1 MSTVKEQLI
10 QNLAPDEKQ
19 SRCKI
24 TVVGVGNV
32 GMACAIS
39 ILLKGL
45 ADELALVDADENKL
59 KGEALDLLH
68 GSLFLST
75 PKIVF
80 GKVPI
85 WSGVNIAGV
94 TLKSLNPAIGS
105 DSDKEQ
111 WKTVHKQWL

>member
-39 ILLKGL
+39 ILLK
-45 ADELALVDADENKL
+45 VSNKAFWQ
-59 KGEALDLLH
+59 EI
-68 GSLFLST
+68 T
-75 PKIVF
+75 I
-80 GKVPI
+80 
-85 WSGVNIAGV
+85 SGNV
-94 TLKSLNPAIGS
+94 
-105 DSDKEQ
+105 
-111 WKTVHKQWL
+111 

>member
-75 PKIVF
+75 PVC
-80 GKVPI
+80 PY
-85 WSGVNIAGV
+85 GVV
-94 TLKSLNPAIGS
+94 
-105 DSDKEQ
+105 
-111 WKTVHKQWL
+111 

>member
-80 GKVPI
+80 GKETKGMESPGSEVRE
-85 WSGVNIAGV
+85 
-94 TLKSLNPAIGS
+94 PAVVGA
-105 DSDKEQ
+105 EN
-111 WKTVHKQWL
+111 